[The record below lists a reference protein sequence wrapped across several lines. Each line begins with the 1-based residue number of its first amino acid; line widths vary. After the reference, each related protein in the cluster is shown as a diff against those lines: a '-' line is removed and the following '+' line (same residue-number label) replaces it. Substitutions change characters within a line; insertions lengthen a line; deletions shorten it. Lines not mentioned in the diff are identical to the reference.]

1 MKIIARKTLRGV
13 QDIAWNFLIYFNLG
27 ENSLPA

>member
-1 MKIIARKTLRGV
+1 MIIIARKILRSV
-13 QDIAWNFLIYFNLG
+13 QDVAWNFLIYFNLG